1 MNGKDGER
9 LRIATY
15 NVHGCRGMDARR
27 SEERIAKVIATLDVD
42 VIGLQELDLNRRRSA
57 GVDQAAV
64 IADQLGW
71 HRFFHPALRVA
82 DEQYGDAILS
92 RYPMR
97 LRKAQELPS
106 VTTRVC
112 PESRAAIWVEIET
125 PHGAAQMINTH
136 LGLGRR
142 ERFMQAQLLAGP
154 DWRGSVT
161 SDDPLILLGDFNSLP
176 GSPPFQLL
184 ARQLRDARTFVSPT
198 PPLRTFPTR
207 LPLLAVDHIFVNER
221 LLVHSVTVVR
231 NAETRIA
238 SDHFPLVA
246 DLHHIPAELCSAST
260 TRGSSRTNAPS

>member
-1 MNGKDGER
+1 MSGNDGER
-9 LRIATY
+9 LRVATY

-27 SEERIAKVIATLDVD
+27 SEQRIAEVIAMLDVD

-57 GVDQAAV
+57 GVDQAAL

-71 HRFFHPALRVA
+71 HRFFHPALRRE

-92 RYPMR
+92 RYPMK

-112 PESRAAIWVEIET
+112 PESRAAIWMEIET
-125 PHGAAQMINTH
+125 PGGAVQVINTH

-154 DWRGSVT
+154 EWLGSATT
-161 SDDPLILLGDFNSLP
+161 SDPLILMGDFNSLP
-176 GSPPFQLL
+176 SSPAFQIL
-184 ARQLRDARTFVSPT
+184 ARQLRDVRTLVDPAPS
-198 PPLRTFPTR
+198 LKSFPTR
-207 LPLLAVDHIFVNER
+207 LPLLAVDHILVNEGFD
-221 LLVHSVTVVR
+221 VNSVRIVR
-231 NAETRIA
+231 NAETKIA

-246 DLHHIPAELCSAST
+246 DLR
-260 TRGSSRTNAPS
+260 RG

>member
-1 MNGKDGER
+1 MSGKKGEG
-9 LRIATY
+9 LRVATY
-15 NVHGCRGMDARR
+15 NVHGCRGMDRRR
-27 SEERIAKVIATLDVD
+27 SEQRIAEVIAMLDVD

-64 IADQLGW
+64 IANQLGW
-71 HRFFHPALRVA
+71 HRYFHPALRVA

-92 RYPMR
+92 RYPMK

-125 PHGAAQMINTH
+125 PRGAVQVINTH

-154 DWRGSVT
+154 EWLSGVATGDSLV
-161 SDDPLILLGDFNSLP
+161 LLGDFNSLP

-184 ARQLRDARTFVSPT
+184 ARHLRDARTFIRPT
-198 PPLRTFPTR
+198 PRLRTFPTR
-207 LPLLAVDHIFVNER
+207 LPLVAVDHILVNDQLR
-221 LLVHSVTVVR
+221 VDSIKVVR
-231 NAETRIA
+231 DAPARIA

-246 DLHHIPAELCSAST
+246 DLRHVLKRSAS
-260 TRGSSRTNAPS
+260 G